1 MHVVDELKE
10 YLFFF
15 GYAKNAKDPKN
26 FTGLFEYDAET
37 HAKLDDTHY
46 GYRAQNSQILDW
58 ISTLTPEELAEIKYK
73 LSDEAKNVD
82 MLQWETV
89 RQATKPILDWSER
102 TLYGK
107 SYTNCK

>member
-1 MHVVDELKE
+1 V
-10 YLFFF
+10 
-15 GYAKNAKDPKN
+15 KDTKN
-26 FTGLFEYDAET
+26 FTALFDFSDEV
-37 HAKLDDTHY
+37 HAQLDDTHN
-46 GYRAQNSQILDW
+46 GYRAQNSQVLDW
-58 ISTLTPEELAEIKYK
+58 LAMLSPEDMAEFKYK

-89 RQATKPILDWSER
+89 RLVTKPILDWSER